1 MMKKLYKINELPT
14 DMQKDIYNKYLED
27 SNVTEEETSL
37 EDFID
42 YSVTYLG
49 EAYTKDGRF
58 IDEL

>member
-1 MMKKLYKINELPT
+1 MEKLYKINELPT
-14 DMQKDIYNKYLED
+14 DLIKDIYNKYLED
-27 SNVTEEETSL
+27 SNVTKEETSI

-49 EAYTKDGRF
+49 EVYTKDGKF

>member
-1 MMKKLYKINELPT
+1 MEKLYKITELST

-27 SNVTEEETSL
+27 
-37 EDFID
+37 FID

-49 EAYTKDGRF
+49 EVYTKDGRF